1 MSHVVLGVVALVA
14 IALLTVGPAEVAP
27 LAGVLLV
34 ISAITAAATAP
45 RRSTGDSGVGD
56 EPGPLRP

>member
-1 MSHVVLGVVALVA
+1 MNHVVLGVVAFVA
-14 IALLTVGPAEVAP
+14 IALLTLGPAVVAP
-27 LAGVLLV
+27 LAGVLLA

-45 RRSTGDSGVGD
+45 RQPGGDSGVGD